1 MGPVTR
7 EVHRGQCTAAP
18 IGIPKGR
25 WCCRGNSRPAGGRPQ
40 LVGSSASILSMYSVS
55 LTIPRTEEV
64 HESPALGR
72 AAART
77 VYCVQVRSA
86 LPNLVPMASPP
97 SSSLPCASRSPALT
111 QRATDASGSS
121 RRGMGTSSGCT
132 ARSELSL
139 TRGSR
144 PRRCRSASFSTT
156 AAPSTCRRF
165 GRPSR
170 RTCSTPEMCARCA
183 AARTVARA
191 RTPQTARARGP
202 QVVQRAWA
210 ASRGGADSE
219 QMPLEELLEALELP
233 PPATSST
240 WEARERVEEKVGVEV
255 RERVAA
261 APMAAPSDRHRSP
274 LRPPQIEGYL
284 RKQGGS
290 RSGKGQQWRRRR
302 ASGHPS
308 PRPSAARRMQASRS
322 PAERTR
328 ARAGTL
334 HSAARRYTTTGTA
347 SSRSN
352 RRALSS

>member
-1 MGPVTR
+1 
-7 EVHRGQCTAAP
+7 
-18 IGIPKGR
+18 
-25 WCCRGNSRPAGGRPQ
+25 
-40 LVGSSASILSMYSVS
+40 
-55 LTIPRTEEV
+55 
-64 HESPALGR
+64 
-72 AAART
+72 
-77 VYCVQVRSA
+77 
-86 LPNLVPMASPP
+86 
-97 SSSLPCASRSPALT
+97 
-111 QRATDASGSS
+111 
-121 RRGMGTSSGCT
+121 MGTSSGCT

-255 RERVAA
+255 RERVSA